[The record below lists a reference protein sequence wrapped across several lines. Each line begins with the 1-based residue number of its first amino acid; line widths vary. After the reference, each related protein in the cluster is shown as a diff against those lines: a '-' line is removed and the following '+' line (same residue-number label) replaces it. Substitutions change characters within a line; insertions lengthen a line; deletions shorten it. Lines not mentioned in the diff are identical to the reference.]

1 MLNISNMAEREIKR
15 VITIEGSESLNTLNS
30 LNTRIKELRGS
41 MQDLDIVSEEYR
53 EVSQEVTK
61 LENVKRNAMRGV
73 TAAVEGSYNAYSKE
87 LSILQ
92 QHRKTLHEDSEE
104 YKQITKR
111 VGELQEKLK
120 SMDAEVGMFQRN
132 VGNYASAFDGLQGSV
147 NGVVAQLP
155 SLNSGIAGFAQG
167 LNGSLPQ
174 LVKSIQAYKEMAA
187 EAGESVSTIK
197 ALGKAL
203 LSWNTVISIAVALI
217 VKYSEQI
224 TAWVKNLG
232 NAEKQLTITQKAQ
245 KALNEEIKESG
256 LSIGDEIYKLK
267 ELQNAWIELGDSL
280 DARKRFIEDNKSAF
294 DELGVSVQN
303 VADADRLF
311 IDQTDAY
318 ILALKA
324 RAQAAAAQKLAEE
337 EYEKAIVA
345 SLEVEREKEKL
356 DGIPK
361 EKLTTWVD
369 YEGRVHES
377 YGSNQAYI
385 GQREVYEKALAKEK
399 ELLNMADALFNMS
412 TDFSAEAERLLKE
425 AGFTTPTPP
434 TPTNNPSSSTNKKP
448 SVTFGVGSRK
458 TNMMSKGALA
468 SYTSV
473 FDDTASNERTKAMLE
488 AKNKMIG
495 ASAEERLQIEEA
507 LATKLAMIEELR
519 LQEHEIVLSS
529 QLASEELTAEQRY
542 EIEKALTENKLAQA
556 ELQLANEEARAK
568 REKEIRD
575 KSLAEEK
582 QRQSQIEKIHS
593 QSIAS
598 TSKLLSSIADL
609 GEEDAKWQKGLRKAS
624 IVMDTYTAAMSGWKT
639 AQTLPA
645 PMNTIVGSANV
656 AASIAMGAKQ
666 LQALNKTAIDGSNAS
681 LSGAVSAPVVASST
695 PASLVRNLQG
705 DNELSELNK
714 ETKVYVVESDIT
726 NAQNVAKTRVQSATF

>member
-1 MLNISNMAEREIKR
+1 MAEKEIKR

-53 EVSQEVTK
+53 EVSEEVTK

-224 TAWVKNLG
+224 TEWVKNLG
-232 NAEKQLTITQKAQ
+232 NAEKHLTITQKAQ

-294 DELGVSVQN
+294 DELGVSIQDV
-303 VADADRLF
+303 VDADRLF

-412 TDFSAEAERLLKE
+412 TEFSAEAERLLKE
-425 AGFTTPTPP
+425 AGFTTPTPTP
-434 TPTNNPSSSTNKKP
+434 TPTNNSSSSTNKKP

-458 TNMMSKGALA
+458 TNVMSKGALA

-507 LATKLAMIEELR
+507 LAEKLAMIEELR
-519 LQEHEIVLSS
+519 LQEYEIALLS

-556 ELQLANEEARAK
+556 ELQLSNEEARAK

>member
-1 MLNISNMAEREIKR
+1 MADKEIKR

-53 EVSQEVTK
+53 EVSEEVTK

-87 LSILQ
+87 LSVLQ

-120 SMDAEVGMFQRN
+120 GMDAEVGMYQRN

-147 NGVVAQLP
+147 NSVVAKLP
-155 SLNSGIAGFAQG
+155 SLNGGLASFAQG
-167 LNGSLPQ
+167 MNEALPRLIQ
-174 LVKSIQAYKEMAA
+174 SVQAYKEMGK
-187 EAGESVSTIK
+187 EAGQSTSVVG

-203 LSWNTVISIAVALI
+203 FSWNTVISIGVTLI
-217 VKYSEQI
+217 AKYSDKIIE
-224 TAWVKNLG
+224 WVSSLG
-232 NAEKQLTITQKAQ
+232 KGEKKISTTEKAVQ
-245 KALNEEIKESG
+245 ELNKSIEESG
-256 LSIGDEIYKLK
+256 LGIGDEIYKLK
-267 ELQNAWIELGDSL
+267 ELQSAWIELGDSL
-280 DARKRFIEDNKSAF
+280 ESRKKFIEENKSAF

-303 VADADRLF
+303 VADADKLF
-311 IDQTDAY
+311 IEQTDAY
-318 ILALKA
+318 IASLRA
-324 RAQAAAAQKLAEE
+324 RAQAAAAQKLAEAEFEQAMTIEHKMLE
-337 EYEKAIVA
+337 EYG
-345 SLEVEREKEKL
+345 LWYERYKEANEQTKYFILANTRYDDPVL
-356 DGIPK
+356 DLLRKYNEAMSKG
-361 EKLTTWVD
+361 T
-369 YEGRVHES
+369 S
-377 YGSNQAYI
+377 YFD
-385 GQREVYEKALAKEK
+385 LAQSYNK
-399 ELLNMADALFNMS
+399 DAE
-412 TDFSAEAERLLKE
+412 DLLKE
-425 AGFTTPTPP
+425 AGFTT
-434 TPTNNPSSSTNKKP
+434 TNNSPSSTNKKP

-473 FDDTASNERTKAMLE
+473 FDDSASNERTKAMLE

-507 LATKLAMIEELR
+507 LTEKLAMIEELR
-519 LQEHEIVLSS
+519 LLEHEIALSS

-556 ELQLANEEARAK
+556 ELQLSTEEARAK

-582 QRQSQIEKIHS
+582 QRQSQIEEIHK

-726 NAQNVAKTRVQSATF
+726 NAQNVAKTRVLSATF

>member
-1 MLNISNMAEREIKR
+1 MAEKEIKR

-53 EVSQEVTK
+53 EVSEEVTK

-73 TAAVEGSYNAYSKE
+73 TATVEGSYNAYSKE
-87 LSILQ
+87 LSVLQ

-120 SMDAEVGMFQRN
+120 SMDAEVGIFQRN

-174 LVKSIQAYKEMAA
+174 LVKSIQAYKEMGA
-187 EAGESVSTIK
+187 EAGQSTSVVG

-203 LSWNTVISIAVALI
+203 FSWNTVISIAVTLI
-217 VKYSEQI
+217 AKYSEQI

-232 NAEKQLTITQKAQ
+232 KAEKQLTITQKAQ
-245 KALNEEIKESG
+245 KALNEEIKESE
-256 LSIGDEIYKLK
+256 LSIGDDIYKLK
-267 ELQNAWIELGDSL
+267 KLQSAWIELGDSL
-280 DARKRFIEDNKSAF
+280 DARKRFIKDNKSTF
-294 DELGVSVQN
+294 DELGVSIQN

-311 IDQTDAY
+311 IGQTDAY
-318 ILALKA
+318 IASLKA
-324 RAQAAAAQKLAEE
+324 RAQAAAAQKLAEA
-337 EYEKAIVA
+337 EYEKIIKKQI
-345 SLEVEREKEKL
+345 EKEAL
-356 DGIPK
+356 
-361 EKLTTWVD
+361 EKSISEMPDEVVSSITPIYSRTRYGVKTTGYDTNFVTNKD
-369 YEGRVHES
+369 KVEA
-377 YGSNQAYI
+377 Q
-385 GQREVYEKALAKEK
+385 K
-399 ELLNMADALFNMS
+399 ELEAMNNTLEKTTAYADALFNMS
-412 TDFSAEAERLLKE
+412 TEFSAEADRLLKE
-425 AGFTTPTPP
+425 AGFTTT
-434 TPTNNPSSSTNKKP
+434 TPTNNPSNSTNKKP

-458 TNMMSKGALA
+458 TNMMSKGALS

-473 FDDTASNERTKAMLE
+473 FDDTASNEKTKAMLE

-519 LQEHEIVLSS
+519 LMEHEIALSA

-542 EIEKALTENKLAQA
+542 EIEKALTENKLAQV
-556 ELQLANEEARAK
+556 ELQLSTEEARAK

-582 QRQSQIEKIHS
+582 KRQSQIEEIHS

-726 NAQNVAKTRVQSATF
+726 NAQNVAKTRVMSATF

>member
-1 MLNISNMAEREIKR
+1 MAEKEIKR
-15 VITIEGSESLNTLNS
+15 VITIEGGESLNTLNS

-73 TAAVEGSYNAYSKE
+73 TSAVEGSYNAYSKE
-87 LSILQ
+87 LSVLQ

-217 VKYSEQI
+217 VKYSEEI
-224 TAWVKNLG
+224 TAWIKNLG

-256 LSIGDEIYKLK
+256 LSIGDDIYKLK
-267 ELQNAWIELGDSL
+267 KLQSTWIELGDDL
-280 DARKRFIEDNKSAF
+280 DARKRFIEENKSAF
-294 DELGVSVQN
+294 DELGVSIQD

-337 EYEKAIVA
+337 EYEKMIIAEIELARNKETLATAKSTYGNA
-345 SLEVEREKEKL
+345 SAK
-356 DGIPK
+356 
-361 EKLTTWVD
+361 
-369 YEGRVHES
+369 YGR
-377 YGSNQAYI
+377 QAYA
-385 GQREVYEKALAKEK
+385 GSAMQP
-399 ELLNMADALFNMS
+399 LLNAVYDAEDAVKESEEAVAISREMANALFNMS
-412 TDFSAEAERLLKE
+412 TEFSAEAERLLEE
-425 AGFTTPTPP
+425 AGFTTSESPTN
-434 TPTNNPSSSTNKKP
+434 TNNPSSSTNKKP

-458 TNMMSKGALA
+458 TNMISKGSLA

-473 FDDTASNERTKAMLE
+473 FDDTASNDRTKAMLE

-519 LQEHEIVLSS
+519 LQEHEIALSA

-542 EIEKALTENKLAQA
+542 EIEKALTENKLAQV
-556 ELQLANEEARAK
+556 ELQLSTEEARAK

-726 NAQNVAKTRVQSATF
+726 NAQNVAKTRVMSATF